1 MSFDFEAVRNANRGE
16 TNFLIEVAVCVNA
29 VNVKSMYPRT
39 TGYRNEEMNIAHDK
53 NGPGKDE

>member
-1 MSFDFEAVRNANRGE
+1 MPGGE
-16 TNFLIEVAVCVNA
+16 TNFLIEVAVCMNA